1 MLNESSCLTQLHHE
15 SLVVH
20 MFMKMTVMVIQ
31 LRQFLVACIFT
42 IPFLMLF
49 NVTGTVSDHEMS
61 YDKQV
66 RTQAK
71 SNLFWWPDQADLS
84 PLRDH
89 DSRSNPLGE
98 DFDYRAAFAK
108 LDYPQLKKDIDAVLT
123 QSQDWW
129 PADWGV
135 LSFYSHDMACCGYL
149 SNP

>member
-1 MLNESSCLTQLHHE
+1 
-15 SLVVH
+15 
-20 MFMKMTVMVIQ
+20 MFMKMTVMAIQ

-42 IPFLMLF
+42 IPFLMLSF
-49 NVTGTVSDHEMS
+49 NVTGTVSDHEKMS
-61 YDKQV
+61 HDKQV

-129 PADWGV
+129 PADWGNYGPFIRMTWHAAGTYRT
-135 LSFYSHDMACCGYL
+135 LDGRGGWRWATTFCSAK
-149 SNP
+149 